1 MLAGHDDVHIV
12 PTLDAV
18 VEAGKQA
25 VGIGGQI
32 HPHHVRLLVGHMV
45 QEAGVLMGKA
55 VVILLPDVGGQNI
68 VQRGNIVPPGQLVA
82 HFQPLGVLGEHGVHD
97 ADERLIAVEEAVAAR
112 QQVALQEAL
121 AEVLGEHGV
130 HDPAIGVQVLV
141 HIGDLFIQK
150 AAAGDLKH
158 RLQAVGS
165 RLVRRENAEV
175 PGVQVQL
182 HHVPDVGAEN
192 IHILRLH
199 RAGSLHVHS
208 IVPEIWGAEIPQQQ
222 AAVGMWVRTHAAG
235 PGRREGG
242 DQFNRCAVLVEQLLR
257 LVGTKPLLQFGQML
271 FRIRSHGNG
280 HLMSPPAAFQ
290 NVTVHFLGAGPAL
303 GCPQDDHG
311 PAGAAGVAAGT
322 GIFLNTLDLTDGP
335 VHRGGHLLMH
345 LGRLAALHE
354 ARLPAAAPEEALH
367 FLMAHAGE
375 DGGVG
380 DLEAVQVQDGQ
391 HRTVGNG
398 VHELVAVPGGS
409 QRAGLGLAITH
420 HAGGDQAGVI
430 RHSAEGVGQRIAQL
444 AALMDGAGGLRCH
457 MAGDTAGEGE
467 PLEELF
473 HAVLIPGDI
482 GIDLG
487 IAAVQPVLRHHSVA
501 AVTGA
506 GEVDHVQII
515 PLDDP
520 VQMRIDEVLARAGT
534 PVAHDGLFQ
543 VRGGQRPLQQGV
555 IQQIEL
561 AGGEVIGCAPIRVD
575 LLQLC
580 RRQRRFFRNTGA
592 AARICGELNRR
603 CFLFCRHRRTSFNY
617 ILILVYPLFDTCQR

>member
-1 MLAGHDDVHIV
+1 
-12 PTLDAV
+12 
-18 VEAGKQA
+18 
-25 VGIGGQI
+25 
-32 HPHHVRLLVGHMV
+32 
-45 QEAGVLMGKA
+45 
-55 VVILLPDVGGQNI
+55 
-68 VQRGNIVPPGQLVA
+68 
-82 HFQPLGVLGEHGVHD
+82 
-97 ADERLIAVEEAVAAR
+97 
-112 QQVALQEAL
+112 
-121 AEVLGEHGV
+121 
-130 HDPAIGVQVLV
+130 
-141 HIGDLFIQK
+141 
-150 AAAGDLKH
+150 
-158 RLQAVGS
+158 
-165 RLVRRENAEV
+165 
-175 PGVQVQL
+175 
-182 HHVPDVGAEN
+182 
-192 IHILRLH
+192 
-199 RAGSLHVHS
+199 
-208 IVPEIWGAEIPQQQ
+208 
-222 AAVGMWVRTHAAG
+222 MWVRTHAAG

-242 DQFNRCAVLVEQLLR
+242 DQFNRRAVLVEQLLR
-257 LVGTKPLLQFGQML
+257 LVGMKPLLQFGQML

-280 HLMSPPAAFQ
+280 HLMSPPAPLQ

-322 GIFLNTLDLTDGP
+322 GIFLDPLDLTDGP

-380 DLEAVQVQDGQ
+380 DLEAVQVQDRQ
-391 HRTVGNG
+391 HGAVGNG

-409 QRAGLGLAITH
+409 QRASLGLAVTH

-430 RHSAEGVGQRIAQL
+430 RHGTEGVGQRIAQF
-444 AALMDGAGGLRCH
+444 AALVDRAGGLRRH

-467 PLEELF
+467 PLEELL

-487 IAAVQPVLRHHSVA
+487 IAAVQPVLRHHGVA

-506 GEVDHVQII
+506 GKVDHIQII

-555 IQQIEL
+555 IQQIKL
-561 AGGEVIGCAPIRVD
+561 AGSEVIGCAPIRVD

-580 RRQRRFFRNTGA
+580 RRQRRFFRNSGA

-617 ILILVYPLFDTCQR
+617 ILILVYPLFDTCQC

>member
-1 MLAGHDDVHIV
+1 
-12 PTLDAV
+12 
-18 VEAGKQA
+18 
-25 VGIGGQI
+25 
-32 HPHHVRLLVGHMV
+32 
-45 QEAGVLMGKA
+45 MG
-55 VVILLPDVGGQNI
+55 
-68 VQRGNIVPPGQLVA
+68 
-82 HFQPLGVLGEHGVHD
+82 
-97 ADERLIAVEEAVAAR
+97 
-112 QQVALQEAL
+112 
-121 AEVLGEHGV
+121 
-130 HDPAIGVQVLV
+130 
-141 HIGDLFIQK
+141 
-150 AAAGDLKH
+150 
-158 RLQAVGS
+158 
-165 RLVRRENAEV
+165 
-175 PGVQVQL
+175 
-182 HHVPDVGAEN
+182 
-192 IHILRLH
+192 
-199 RAGSLHVHS
+199 
-208 IVPEIWGAEIPQQQ
+208 
-222 AAVGMWVRTHAAG
+222 
-235 PGRREGG
+235 
-242 DQFNRCAVLVEQLLR
+242 
-257 LVGTKPLLQFGQML
+257 
-271 FRIRSHGNG
+271 
-280 HLMSPPAAFQ
+280 PPAPLQ

-322 GIFLNTLDLTDGP
+322 GIFLDPLDLTDGP

-391 HRTVGNG
+391 HRAVGNG

-409 QRAGLGLAITH
+409 QRAGLGLAVAH
-420 HAGGDQAGVI
+420 HAGGDQAGVV
-430 RHSAEGVGQRIAQL
+430 RHGAEGVGQRIAQL
-444 AALMDGAGGLRCH
+444 AALMDGAGGLRRH

-487 IAAVQPVLRHHSVA
+487 IAAVQPVLRHHGVA

-506 GEVDHVQII
+506 GKVDHIQII

-534 PVAHDGLFQ
+534 PVAHDGLLQ
-543 VRGGQRPLQQGV
+543 IRGGQRPLQQGV

-561 AGGEVIGCAPIRVD
+561 AGSEVIGCAPIRVD

-580 RRQRRFFRNTGA
+580 RRQRRFFRNSGA
-592 AARICGELNRR
+592 AARICGELNGR
-603 CFLFCRHRRTSFNY
+603 CFPFCRHRRTSFNY

>member
-12 PTLDAV
+12 PALDAV
-18 VEAGKQA
+18 VEAGEQA
-25 VGIGGQI
+25 VGIGRQI

-45 QEAGVLMGKA
+45 QKAGVLMGKA
-55 VVILLPDVGGQNI
+55 IVILLPNVGGQNI

-82 HFQPLGVLGEHGVHD
+82 HFQPLGVLGEHGVHN
-97 ADERLIAVEEAVAAR
+97 ADEGLVAVKEAVAAR

-130 HDPAIGVQVLV
+130 HDPAIGVQIFV
-141 HIGDLFIQK
+141 HIGNLGIQE
-150 AAAGDLKH
+150 AAAGDVKH
-158 RLQAVGS
+158 RLQPVGGGFI
-165 RLVRRENAEV
+165 RRENAEV

-208 IVPEIWGAEIPQQQ
+208 IVPEIRGAEIPQQQ
-222 AAVGMWVRTHAAG
+222 AAVGVGIGAHAPGAG
-235 PGRREGG
+235 GGEGG
-242 DQFNRCAVLVEQLLR
+242 DQLNRRAVLVEQLLR
-257 LVGTKPLLQFGQML
+257 LVGTEPLLQFGQML
-271 FRIRSHGNG
+271 FHVGAHGDG
-280 HLMSPPAAFQ
+280 HLMGPPAPLQ

-322 GIFLNTLDLTDGP
+322 GIFLDPLDLTDGP

-391 HRTVGNG
+391 HRAVGNG

-409 QRAGLGLAITH
+409 QRAGLGLAVAH
-420 HAGGDQAGVI
+420 HAGGDQAGVV
-430 RHSAEGVGQRIAQL
+430 RHGAEGVGQRIAQL
-444 AALMDGAGGLRCH
+444 AALMDGAGGLRRH

-487 IAAVQPVLRHHSVA
+487 IAAVQPVLRHHGVA

-515 PLDDP
+515 PLDNT
-520 VQMRIDEVLARAGT
+520 VQMRIDEVLARAGA
-534 PVAHDGLFQ
+534 PVAHDGLLQ

-561 AGGEVIGCAPIRVD
+561 AGSEVIGCAPIRVD

-580 RRQRRFFRNTGA
+580 RRQRRFFRNSGA

-603 CFLFCRHRRTSFNY
+603 CFLFCRHRRTSFNR
-617 ILILVYPLFDTCQR
+617 ILILVYPLFNTCQC